1 MGKGKNKGSDEV
13 IFFKESVCE
22 GKQVEMVKKK
32 VSLKGRYLEHVGIE
46 LTEGDNEDAKDKG
59 DKLCGL

>member
-32 VSLKGRYLEHVGIE
+32 VSLKGRITEHSGIIYTGRGP
-46 LTEGDNEDAKDKG
+46 LHK
-59 DKLCGL
+59 